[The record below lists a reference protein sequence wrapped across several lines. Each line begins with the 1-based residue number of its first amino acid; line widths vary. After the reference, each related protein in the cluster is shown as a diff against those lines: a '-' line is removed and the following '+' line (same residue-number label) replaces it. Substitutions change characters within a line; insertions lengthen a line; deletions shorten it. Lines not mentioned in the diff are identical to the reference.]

1 VNEKAMSTAQAASI
15 ILAKELRLE
24 LRTRELL
31 TGTIVFALIV
41 VVLFSYAFDPTTA
54 ESRRYG
60 PGLLWIAF
68 LFAGSL
74 MLHPS
79 FAREQANET
88 LDALRLAPIS
98 NFSILLGK
106 MCANFIFL
114 AVAELILVPVFS
126 VLYNISLAGIVGR
139 LFLVLVLGTL
149 GLVIAGTVFAA
160 ISAHSRMR
168 ELMLPLLLLPILAP
182 LLVAAVEATAAL
194 FADNPALDRT
204 WVAFL
209 AAFDIVFITA
219 SWLVSDFL
227 VEE

>member
-1 VNEKAMSTAQAASI
+1 MSTARAAGI

-31 TGTIVFALIV
+31 NATVVFGIVV
-41 VVLFSYAFDPTTA
+41 VVLFSFAFDPTVA
-54 ESRRYG
+54 ESRKYG

-79 FAREQANET
+79 FAREQSNDT

-98 NFSILLGK
+98 SFAILLGK
-106 MCANFIFL
+106 MLANFIFL
-114 AVAELILVPVFS
+114 SVAELILVPIFG
-126 VLYNISLAGIVGR
+126 VLYNVSLSGVAAPLI
-139 LFLVLVLGTL
+139 LVLVLGTI
-149 GLVIAGTVFAA
+149 GITVTGTVFAA
-160 ISAHSRMR
+160 IAAHSRMR

-182 LLVAAVEATAAL
+182 LLIASVEATSSL
-194 FADNPALDRT
+194 LADPPALDRT
-204 WVAFL
+204 WVTFL
-209 AAFDIVFITA
+209 AAFDIIFLTA
-219 SWLVSDFL
+219 SWLLCDFL